1 MLNTSEAE
9 FGAALARRARMFRL
23 QRALSQ
29 QELADKAEVS
39 RNVII
44 NLERGYPLV
53 RPSTLRKVARALDV
67 APAQLTTP

>member
-1 MLNTSEAE
+1 
-9 FGAALARRARMFRL
+9 MFRL